1 MDYSEFDVDDFLKDE
16 NFVLWVTEPTE
27 DRSFFWNKWISNHPD
42 KLETVLSAKEIISSV
57 KPKNIHLPSDKEFIS
72 ILEKVMQ
79 SDTRHL
85 MMEQHR
91 SSRMKRIAIGI
102 SVAASLVLGLFIGR
116 EAIPTPD
123 LFADAPATSPTIQ
136 WVTKATLPG
145 QKITKHTLPDGT
157 VISLNSDSRVSYPE
171 RFVDDQRVVNL
182 EGEAFFDVKR
192 DEQKP
197 FIINAQG
204 SVTKVLGTS
213 FNINAYPGE
222 NNVEIAVMS
231 GKVAVFPWPSNENQ
245 EDQEMLLLNPNEKAV
260 LKPETHQVA
269 KSAADLETIASWKTN
284 LLIFKNDPFEV
295 MTKKLERWYG
305 VQFVIQTDETP
316 QGKWNGRFQSN
327 SLEYVL
333 KGLMFSSDY
342 QFTINQEKVYVTS
355 KN

>member
-16 NFVLWVTEPTE
+16 NFVLWVTKPTE

-42 KLETVLSAKEIISSV
+42 KLETILKAKEIISSV
-57 KPKNIHLPSDKEFIS
+57 KPKNTRLPSDKEFIS

-85 MMEQHR
+85 LVEQHR
-91 SSRMKRIAIGI
+91 SSRMKRIAIGF

-123 LFADAPATSPTIQ
+123 MFATSTEPPSVTQ
-136 WVTKATLPG
+136 WVTKVTLPG

-157 VISLNSDSRVSYPE
+157 IISLNAASKVSYPE
-171 RFVDDQRVVNL
+171 KFVGDQREVHL

-197 FIINAQG
+197 FVIKAQG

-231 GKVAVFPWPSNENQ
+231 GKVAVFPWPGNE
-245 EDQEMLLLNPNEKAV
+245 ESEKEMLLLSQNEKAI
-260 LKPETHQVA
+260 LKPETHQVT
-269 KSAADLETIASWKTN
+269 KSTADLESIASWKNN

-295 MTKKLERWYG
+295 MVKKLERWYG
-305 VQFVIQTDETP
+305 VQFIIQTKETP
-316 QGKWNGRFQSN
+316 QGKWSGRFQSN

-342 QFTINQEKVYVTS
+342 QFTLDQNKVYVTN

>member
-1 MDYSEFDVDDFLKDE
+1 MDYSEFEVDDFLKDE

-27 DRSFFWNKWISNHPD
+27 DRSFFWNKWISNHPN
-42 KLETVLSAKEIISSV
+42 KLETVLTAKEIISSV
-57 KPKNIHLPSDKEFIS
+57 KPKNTHLPSEKEFIS

-85 MMEQHR
+85 LVAQHR
-91 SSRMKRIAIGI
+91 SSRIKRIVIGF

-123 LFADAPATSPTIQ
+123 IFAADPASIQTIK
-136 WVTKATLPG
+136 WITKATLPG

-157 VISLNSDSRVSYPE
+157 IISLNAASKVTYPE
-171 RFVDDQRVVNL
+171 KFIGDKREVNL

-192 DEQKP
+192 DESKP
-197 FIINAQG
+197 FLINAQG

-231 GKVAVFPWPSNENQ
+231 GKVAVFPWPGEGNQ
-245 EDQEMLLLNPNEKAV
+245 EDQEMLLLSPNEKAV

-269 KSAADLETIASWKTN
+269 KSAADLETIASWKKN
-284 LLIFKNDPFEV
+284 LLIFRNDPFEV
-295 MTKKLERWYG
+295 VAKKLERWYG
-305 VQFVIQTDETP
+305 VQFVIQTNETP

-333 KGLMFSSDY
+333 NGLMFSSDFE
-342 QFTINQEKVYVTS
+342 FTIDKQVVYVTS

>member
-16 NFVLWVTEPTE
+16 NFVLWVTKPTE

-42 KLETVLSAKEIISSV
+42 KLETILTAKEIITSV
-57 KPKNIHLPSDKEFIS
+57 KPKNTRLPSDKEFIS

-79 SDTRHL
+79 SNTRHL
-85 MMEQHR
+85 LVEQHR
-91 SSRMKRIAIGI
+91 SSRMKRIAIGF

-123 LFADAPATSPTIQ
+123 IFAADPEPLPTIQ
-136 WVTKATLPG
+136 WITKNTLPG
-145 QKITKHTLPDGT
+145 QKITRHTLPDGSI
-157 VISLNSDSRVSYPE
+157 ISLNAASKVSYPE
-171 RFVDDQRVVNL
+171 KFVGDQREVHL

-192 DEQKP
+192 DKEKP
-197 FIINAQG
+197 FVIRAQG

-222 NNVEIAVMS
+222 NIVEIAVLS
-231 GKVAVFPWPSNENQ
+231 GKVAVFPWPDNDYQ

-269 KSAADLETIASWKTN
+269 KSAADLETIASWKKN

-295 MTKKLERWYG
+295 MAKKLERWYG
-305 VQFVIQTDETP
+305 VKFIVQTKETP
-316 QGKWNGRFQSN
+316 QGKWSGRFQSN

-342 QFTINQEKVYVTS
+342 QFTLDQNKVYVTS